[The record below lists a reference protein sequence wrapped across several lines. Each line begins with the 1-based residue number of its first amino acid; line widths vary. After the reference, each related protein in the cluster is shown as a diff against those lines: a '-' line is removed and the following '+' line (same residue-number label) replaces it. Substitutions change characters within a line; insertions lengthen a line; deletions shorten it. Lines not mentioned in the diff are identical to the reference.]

1 MLAFIAVLVFLSTFF
16 LVLGVYS
23 RVRGRR
29 ASIENRLQRVV
40 IDPIRREDGVEAVFV
55 SNADRKRRQRR
66 QAKGIARFTVILEDR
81 LIQAGLLLRPREFI
95 SIVIGLVVLGAIL
108 AFLLT
113 GTMLSMI
120 GVIGL
125 GFLLPTVYLNLRLEQ
140 RRRNLNGQV
149 GDMILLMAN
158 GLKAGHSLVQV
169 MEAVSREIAPPLSE
183 HLKSFL
189 RDTIMGTPME
199 EALVKLEQ
207 RANDEDLS
215 MVITAILIQHQVG
228 GNLSEILEN
237 ISLTIRER
245 VRLKSEIRA
254 LTAQGR
260 MSAIVI
266 SLLPVAVALL
276 ISIINP
282 EFMGILFQEQLGWF
296 LICLAVMFQLIGI
309 VFIRRIVDI
318 KV

>member
-1 MLAFIAVLVFLSTFF
+1 MLAAITILVFLTT
-16 LVLGVYS
+16 LCLLLGIYAG
-23 RVRGRR
+23 VRGRR
-29 ASIENRLQRVV
+29 ATIENRLQRVV
-40 IDPIRREDGVEAVFV
+40 IDPIRREEGGEAVFV
-55 SNADRKRRQRR
+55 SNADRKRRGRR
-66 QAKGIARFTVILEDR
+66 EAKGLKQYVVRLEER
-81 LIQAGLLLRPREFI
+81 LIQAGLLLRPQEFI
-95 SIVIGLVVLGAIL
+95 LIVLGLMTLGAL
-108 AFLLT
+108 VAFLLT
-113 GTMLSMI
+113 GAVVSAI
-120 GVIGL
+120 SVVAIGL
-125 GFLLPTVYLNLRLEQ
+125 VLPIVFLNLRVET
-140 RRRNLNGQV
+140 RRRTLNAQV

-169 MEAVSREIAPPLSE
+169 MEGVSREISPPLSE

-199 EALVKLEQ
+199 DALVKLEQ
-207 RANDEDLS
+207 RANDDDLS

-260 MSAIVI
+260 LSAIVI
-266 SLLPVAVALL
+266 SLLPVAVALF
-276 ISIINP
+276 IIVTNP
-282 EFMGILFQEQLGWF
+282 EFLSILFEEALGWTMV
-296 LICLAVMFQLIGI
+296 VMAMVFQLIGI
-309 VFIRRIVDI
+309 LFIRRIVDI